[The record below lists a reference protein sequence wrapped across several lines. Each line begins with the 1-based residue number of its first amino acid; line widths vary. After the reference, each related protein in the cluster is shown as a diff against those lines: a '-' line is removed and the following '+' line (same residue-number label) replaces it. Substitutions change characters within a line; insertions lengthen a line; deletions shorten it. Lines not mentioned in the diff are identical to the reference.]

1 MLKIQMLEQIVTNEN
16 VIDDDD
22 HRHAGGGAGGAGGG
36 RAGGQGPPTS
46 PNVLSPM
53 VSKHSSSADDET
65 RSLNRGTRLSPQ
77 GRQHMGGWT
86 TAAANAKQNGG
97 LGPGAPTATSKSAT
111 TSPERLRGATHDLF
125 ELLERVQCSRLD
137 DQRCVLPPYFSQV
150 RTVGTGTKTRMMCI
164 STRGA
169 GAEDRIANPHA
180 NSAATN
186 ESTNNLSVQIPAPSQ
201 MGGGGNTRSLLRHSN
216 SMSSNPHT
224 TSSSTPASP
233 HLLSNSSSGH
243 LHHGGGSNG
252 SSLHQQPHQQQ
263 QQHAQYQSQS
273 SVSSQSSSI
282 ISAVPPVQRLLEDA
296 LGRPAPHTMIV
307 VPNTGGY
314 WVDGTDHDASYEV
327 PAHTTWR
334 VGKIESDDTAKCYR
348 RFFIARE
355 HSSLVGHDDQ
365 LGPVLL
371 SIKSENVANTDH
383 IRILLRLRTGTMHE
397 LIPASCLGSNP
408 SPIKMARL
416 LNEQINVDS
425 FMPVL
430 CPKASS
436 LIASYDEHV
445 LVTNFKFGVLYQRY
459 GQTTEEELFC
469 NSDTTAAFDEFLDL
483 LGQRIRLRDHKGY
496 RGGLDIQN
504 GHTGDTAVYEVFKE
518 REIMFHVSTL
528 LPYTEADPQQLQR
541 KRHIG
546 NDIVAIVFQEEN
558 TPFSP
563 AMIASHF
570 LHAFIVVQ
578 PIEPNTANCRYKIS
592 VTARDDVP
600 FFGPTLPQ
608 PSVFKKGPELKEFLL
623 TKLINAENACY
634 KADKFAQLE
643 LRTRSS
649 LLQNLVDELKEKTR
663 DFLGADVLGGGAQPT
678 SPTPET
684 PKSEGGFT
692 GSRFIDTV
700 KKALNARLRSQNS
713 DPTNNGSGGAAGAL
727 EGAHHPS
734 KHHNSMKKSRE
745 GAVVSDAPGGGAV
758 NIGRSLSKSSTT
770 GSRKSPND
778 SVASSPDITSRCSL
792 NPNHGG
798 GGGGSG
804 NNNNNIAPN
813 HNNNNSNLIGK
824 THHHSGGNNG
834 ANGAGNVN
842 GGAPGSNNN
851 NNNNGPVAMSETSD
865 DSSLNSVDLDPMVF
879 LPTVDAGATYIDS
892 DTGLESMSSA
902 DATTKACS
910 LCLDGT
916 GSANGGGSVVSVSI
930 SGASVTIDGGGRE
943 LRNSASSG
951 TGSTA
956 SAGGGVGGMV
966 AGGLLPQETVQQVE
980 GMKQEITRLKCDKL
994 DLLRQNVTCQRD
1006 IKRLRERELSLQ
1018 GDLAAAGKEILRLRD
1033 LLKECMPAAVAE
1045 PM

>member
-1 MLKIQMLEQIVTNEN
+1 MSLPVGVPLYLQNA
-16 VIDDDD
+16 
-22 HRHAGGGAGGAGGG
+22 R
-36 RAGGQGPPTS
+36 
-46 PNVLSPM
+46 
-53 VSKHSSSADDET
+53 SAD
-65 RSLNRGTRLSPQ
+65 
-77 GRQHMGGWT
+77 
-86 TAAANAKQNGG
+86 
-97 LGPGAPTATSKSAT
+97 
-111 TSPERLRGATHDLF
+111 ERL
-125 ELLERVQCSRLD
+125 
-137 DQRCVLPPYFSQV
+137 
-150 RTVGTGTKTRMMCI
+150 
-164 STRGA
+164 
-169 GAEDRIANPHA
+169 ANPH
-180 NSAATN
+180 SAS
-186 ESTNNLSVQIPAPSQ
+186 ESTNNLTVQIPQS

-216 SMSSNPHT
+216 SMSSNPH
-224 TSSSTPASP
+224 SNSNSTPASP
-233 HLLSNSSSGH
+233 HLLSNSSSVH
-243 LHHGGGSNG
+243 LHHSNGGS
-252 SSLHQQPHQQQ
+252 LHHHQQQ
-263 QQHAQYQSQS
+263 HPQYQSQS

-282 ISAVPPVQRLLEDA
+282 ISTVPPVQRLLEDA
-296 LGRPAPHTMIV
+296 LSKPAPHPMIV
-307 VPNTGGY
+307 VPNSGGY

-348 RFFIARE
+348 RFFISRE
-355 HSSLVGHDDQ
+355 HSNLVGHDDA

-371 SIKSENVANTDH
+371 SIKSENVANQDH

-397 LIPASCLGSNP
+397 LIPASCLGSSP

-430 CPKASS
+430 CPKASA

-445 LVTNFKFGVLYQRY
+445 LVTNFKFGVLYQRF

-469 NSDTTAAFDEFLDL
+469 NSETTAAFDEFLDV

-578 PIEPNTANCRYKIS
+578 PIEPNTPNCRYKIS

-663 DFLGADVLGGGAQPT
+663 DFLGADVVGGAGGVPT

-713 DPTNNGSGGAAGAL
+713 DPTNNGSGGGAGSVDT
-727 EGAHHPS
+727 GT
-734 KHHNSMKKSRE
+734 KHHNSMKKSKD
-745 GAVVSDAPGGGAV
+745 GSSLVSDMPCGPGGAV

-792 NPNHGG
+792 NPNLGGNNNISNAPIINNNTIGKNHTNTNNGGAGNGNAGG
-798 GGGGSG
+798 GGG
-804 NNNNNIAPN
+804 
-813 HNNNNSNLIGK
+813 
-824 THHHSGGNNG
+824 
-834 ANGAGNVN
+834 
-842 GGAPGSNNN
+842 

-865 DSSLNSVDLDPMVF
+865 DSSLNSVDLDPM
-879 LPTVDAGATYIDS
+879 DAGATYIDS

-916 GSANGGGSVVSVSI
+916 GSTNGGGSVVSVSI
-930 SGASVTIDGGGRE
+930 SGASVTIDGPNSRE
-943 LRNSASSG
+943 LRNSGGSASSG

-956 SAGGGVGGMV
+956 SAGGGGLIGVGG
-966 AGGLLPQETVQQVE
+966 AQGLLTQETLQQVE
-980 GMKQEITRLKCDKL
+980 GMRQEITRLKCDKL

-1033 LLKECMPAAVAE
+1033 LLKECLPTAVAD
-1045 PM
+1045 PI

>member
-1 MLKIQMLEQIVTNEN
+1 MDN
-16 VIDDDD
+16 
-22 HRHAGGGAGGAGGG
+22 
-36 RAGGQGPPTS
+36 
-46 PNVLSPM
+46 
-53 VSKHSSSADDET
+53 T
-65 RSLNRGTRLSPQ
+65 RS
-77 GRQHMGGWT
+77 
-86 TAAANAKQNGG
+86 
-97 LGPGAPTATSKSAT
+97 
-111 TSPERLRGATHDLF
+111 
-125 ELLERVQCSRLD
+125 
-137 DQRCVLPPYFSQV
+137 
-150 RTVGTGTKTRMMCI
+150 
-164 STRGA
+164 
-169 GAEDRIANPHA
+169 AEERIANPH
-180 NSAATN
+180 STN
-186 ESTNNLSVQIPAPSQ
+186 ESTNNLTVQIPQS
-201 MGGGGNTRSLLRHSN
+201 MGGGNTRSLLRHSN
-216 SMSSNPHT
+216 SMSSNPH
-224 TSSSTPASP
+224 SNSNSTPASP
-233 HLLSNSSSGH
+233 HLLSNSSSVH
-243 LHHGGGSNG
+243 LHHHSSNG
-252 SSLHQQPHQQQ
+252 GVGSLHHHQQQ
-263 QQHAQYQSQS
+263 HPQYQSQS

-282 ISAVPPVQRLLEDA
+282 ISTVPPVQRLLEDA
-296 LGRPAPHTMIV
+296 LGKPAPHPMIV
-307 VPNTGGY
+307 VPNSGGY

-355 HSSLVGHDDQ
+355 HSNLVGHDDQ

-371 SIKSENVANTDH
+371 SIKSENVANQEH

-397 LIPASCLGSNP
+397 LIPASCLGSSP

-430 CPKASS
+430 CPKASA

-445 LVTNFKFGVLYQRY
+445 LVTNFKFGVLYQRF

-469 NSDTTAAFDEFLDL
+469 NSETTPAFDEFLDV

-504 GHTGDTAVYEVFKE
+504 GHTGDTAVYDVFKE

-578 PIEPNTANCRYKIS
+578 PIEPNTPNCRYKIS

-663 DFLGADVLGGGAQPT
+663 DFLGLDVAGAGGGVGGLGGGVPT

-713 DPTNNGSGGAAGAL
+713 DPTNNGSGGAGGVVVDTNTTAG
-727 EGAHHPS
+727 S
-734 KHHNSMKKSRE
+734 KHHNSMKKSKD
-745 GAVVSDAPGGGAV
+745 GTSLVSDMPCGPGGAV

-792 NPNHGG
+792 NPTHT
-798 GGGGSG
+798 
-804 NNNNNIAPN
+804 
-813 HNNNNSNLIGK
+813 NNNNSNAPNNNNSNTIGK
-824 THHHSGGNNG
+824 NHSNGGNANS
-834 ANGAGNVN
+834 NGAGNGATGT
-842 GGAPGSNNN
+842 GGN

-865 DSSLNSVDLDPMVF
+865 DSSLNSVDLDPM
-879 LPTVDAGATYIDS
+879 DAGATYIDS

-916 GSANGGGSVVSVSI
+916 GSTNGGGSVVSVSI
-930 SGASVTIDGGGRE
+930 SGASVTIDGGNARE
-943 LRNSASSG
+943 LRNSGGSASSG

-956 SAGGGVGGMV
+956 SAGQSVGQGQGSV
-966 AGGLLPQETVQQVE
+966 LAQETLQQVE
-980 GMKQEITRLKCDKL
+980 GMRQEITRLKCDKL

-1033 LLKECMPAAVAE
+1033 LLKECLPTAVAD
-1045 PM
+1045 PI

>member
-1 MLKIQMLEQIVTNEN
+1 MKYLSSG
-16 VIDDDD
+16 
-22 HRHAGGGAGGAGGG
+22 HRESYTLVV
-36 RAGGQGPPTS
+36 RKRY
-46 PNVLSPM
+46 M
-53 VSKHSSSADDET
+53 K
-65 RSLNRGTRLSPQ
+65 RLI
-77 GRQHMGGWT
+77 RQHMGGWT
-86 TAAANAKQNGG
+86 TAAANAKQNG
-97 LGPGAPTATSKSAT
+97 LPTTPSKSAT
-111 TSPERLRGATHDLF
+111 TSPDRLRGATHDLF

-137 DQRCVLPPYFSQV
+137 DQRCVLPSYFTQNS
-150 RTVGTGTKTRMMCI
+150 REERI
-164 STRGA
+164 S
-169 GAEDRIANPHA
+169 NPHGIS
-180 NSAATN
+180 NDPS
-186 ESTNNLSVQIPAPSQ
+186 NNLVVQLPQ
-201 MGGGGNTRSLLRHSN
+201 QTRSLLRHSN
-216 SMSSNPHT
+216 SMSSSNTHSN
-224 TSSSTPASP
+224 SSSTPASP

-243 LHHGGGSNG
+243 LHHTLSNG
-252 SSLHQQPHQQQ
+252 VSSLHH
-263 QQHAQYQSQS
+263 HHSQYQSQS
-273 SVSSQSSSI
+273 SVSSQGSSI
-282 ISAVPPVQRLLEDA
+282 ISAVPPLQRFLEDH
-296 LGRPAPHTMIV
+296 LSKSAPYPMIV
-307 VPNTGGY
+307 IPNNGGY
-314 WVDGTDHDASYEV
+314 WIDGTDHDAGYEL

-355 HSSLVGHDDQ
+355 HSNLVGHDDQ

-371 SIKSENVANTDH
+371 SIKSENVANQDH

-397 LIPASCLGSNP
+397 IIPASCLGSNP

-416 LNEQINVDS
+416 LNDQINVDS

-430 CPKASS
+430 CPKAST

-445 LVTNFKFGVLYQRY
+445 LVSNFKFGVLYQRY

-469 NSDTTAAFDEFLDL
+469 NSDTTPAFDEFLDL

-578 PIEPNTANCRYKIS
+578 PLEPNTPNCRYKIS

-643 LRTRSS
+643 LRTRTS
-649 LLQNLVDELKEKTR
+649 LLQNLVDEVKEKTR
-663 DFLGADVLGGGAQPT
+663 DFLGADLLGAPN

-713 DPTNNGSGGAAGAL
+713 DPTNGVESSN
-727 EGAHHPS
+727 P
-734 KHHNSMKKSRE
+734 KHHNSMKKSKE
-745 GAVVSDAPGGGAV
+745 ISDVPFGPGQNV

-792 NPNHGG
+792 NPN
-798 GGGGSG
+798 SL
-804 NNNNNIAPN
+804 
-813 HNNNNSNLIGK
+813 NNNNSGMNNINHGVGGVVGVHGAKGLSNGIG
-824 THHHSGGNNG
+824 
-834 ANGAGNVN
+834 
-842 GGAPGSNNN
+842 N

-879 LPTVDAGATYIDS
+879 PNVDAGATYIDS

-910 LCLDGT
+910 LCLDGDRVERST
-916 GSANGGGSVVSVSI
+916 NGGGSVISVSI
-930 SGASVTIDGGGRE
+930 
-943 LRNSASSG
+943 G
-951 TGSTA
+951 TGSTGGDSTRDLRSSTGSSGA
-956 SAGGGVGGMV
+956 GTNISCSGGGSGN
-966 AGGLLPQETVQQVE
+966 AGLMLTQEVIQQLE
-980 GMKQEITRLKCDKL
+980 GFKQEVTRLKCDKL

-1033 LLKECMPAAVAE
+1033 LLKEYMPTAGSE

>member
-1 MLKIQMLEQIVTNEN
+1 MLKIQMLEQIVANEN
-16 VIDDDD
+16 MIEDDQLAIGGNG
-22 HRHAGGGAGGAGGG
+22 RGGGAGSGQCAG
-36 RAGGQGPPTS
+36 P
-46 PNVLSPM
+46 
-53 VSKHSSSADDET
+53 SSSPRDENDET
-65 RSLNRGTRLSPQ
+65 KSLNSGTRLSPQ

-86 TAAANAKQNGG
+86 TAASNAKQNG
-97 LGPGAPTATSKSAT
+97 LSTTPSKSAT
-111 TSPERLRGATHDLF
+111 TSPDRLRGATHDLF

-137 DQRCVLPPYFSQV
+137 DQRCVLPSYFTQNS
-150 RTVGTGTKTRMMCI
+150 R
-164 STRGA
+164 
-169 GAEDRIANPHA
+169 EERILNPHGSS
-180 NSAATN
+180 NNNDPSSA
-186 ESTNNLSVQIPAPSQ
+186 NNLLVQMPQ
-201 MGGGGNTRSLLRHSN
+201 QQTRSLLRHSN
-216 SMSSNPHT
+216 SMSSNPHSN
-224 TSSSTPASP
+224 SSSTPASP

-243 LHHGGGSNG
+243 LHHTLSNG
-252 SSLHQQPHQQQ
+252 SSLHHRP
-263 QQHAQYQSQS
+263 QYQSQS

-282 ISAVPPVQRLLEDA
+282 ISAVPPLQRLLEDHLSKA
-296 LGRPAPHTMIV
+296 APYPMIV
-307 VPNTGGY
+307 LPNHGGY
-314 WVDGTDHDASYEV
+314 WIDGTDHDSGYDI
-327 PAHTTWR
+327 PSHTTWR

-348 RFFIARE
+348 RFFISRE

-371 SIKSENVANTDH
+371 SIKSENVASQDH

-397 LIPASCLGSNP
+397 IIPASCLGSNP

-430 CPKASS
+430 CPKAST

-459 GQTTEEELFC
+459 GQTAEEELFC
-469 NSDTTAAFDEFLDL
+469 NSDTTPAFEEFLDL

-528 LPYTEADPQQLQR
+528 LPYTEGDPQQLQR

-578 PIEPNTANCRYKIS
+578 PLEPNTPNCRYKIS

-643 LRTRSS
+643 LRTRTS

-663 DFLGADVLGGGAQPT
+663 DFLGADLLGAPT

-713 DPTNNGSGGAAGAL
+713 DPTNGIDSNQ
-727 EGAHHPS
+727 
-734 KHHNSMKKSRE
+734 KHQNSIKKSKE
-745 GAVVSDAPGGGAV
+745 VSDAPFGSGQGI

-792 NPNHGG
+792 NPN
-798 GGGGSG
+798 
-804 NNNNNIAPN
+804 NL
-813 HNNNNSNLIGK
+813 NNNNSN
-824 THHHSGGNNG
+824 TANNNHG
-834 ANGAGNVN
+834 ANGVHGPKGLSN
-842 GGAPGSNNN
+842 GVGNN

-865 DSSLNSVDLDPMVF
+865 DSSLNSVDLDPM
-879 LPTVDAGATYIDS
+879 DAGATYIDS

-910 LCLDGT
+910 LCLDGGDRT
-916 GSANGGGSVVSVSI
+916 ERSTNGGGSVISVSV
-930 SGASVTIDGGGRE
+930 
-943 LRNSASSG
+943 G
-951 TGSTA
+951 TGSTGGDSIRDLRSSTGSNAGTTTANCMGGSVA
-956 SAGGGVGGMV
+956 SGGAAGLIM
-966 AGGLLPQETVQQVE
+966 AQEVVQQLD
-980 GMKQEITRLKCDKL
+980 GFKQEITRLKCDKL

-1033 LLKECMPAAVAE
+1033 LLKEYMPTAATE

>member
-1 MLKIQMLEQIVTNEN
+1 MGVLRWRDLPGSRSSMTNSSN
-16 VIDDDD
+16 SNNNNNNNNANNNGNNITSSISATGNNSAANGNNNQL
-22 HRHAGGGAGGAGGG
+22 HHHHHHPGG
-36 RAGGQGPPTS
+36 RI
-46 PNVLSPM
+46 
-53 VSKHSSSADDET
+53 E
-65 RSLNRGTRLSPQ
+65 
-77 GRQHMGGWT
+77 
-86 TAAANAKQNGG
+86 
-97 LGPGAPTATSKSAT
+97 
-111 TSPERLRGATHDLF
+111 
-125 ELLERVQCSRLD
+125 
-137 DQRCVLPPYFSQV
+137 V
-150 RTVGTGTKTRMMCI
+150 RTVSTGTKTRMVCI
-164 STRGA
+164 NTRS
-169 GAEDRIANPHA
+169 AEERIANPH
-180 NSAATN
+180 STN
-186 ESTNNLSVQIPAPSQ
+186 ESTNNLSVQIPQS

-216 SMSSNPHT
+216 SMSSNPH
-224 TSSSTPASP
+224 SNSNSTPASP
-233 HLLSNSSSGH
+233 HLLSNSSSVH
-243 LHHGGGSNG
+243 LHHAGAGGGG
-252 SSLHQQPHQQQ
+252 LHHHQQQ
-263 QQHAQYQSQS
+263 HPQYQSQS

-282 ISAVPPVQRLLEDA
+282 ISTVPPVQRLLEDA
-296 LGRPAPHTMIV
+296 LSKPGPHPMII
-307 VPNTGGY
+307 VPNSGGY

-327 PAHTTWR
+327 PSHTTWR

-355 HSSLVGHDDQ
+355 HSNLVGHDDQ

-371 SIKSENVANTDH
+371 SIKSENVANQEH

-397 LIPASCLGSNP
+397 LIPASCLGSSP

-430 CPKASS
+430 CPKASA

-445 LVTNFKFGVLYQRY
+445 LVTNFKFGVLYQRF
-459 GQTTEEELFC
+459 GQTAEEELFC
-469 NSDTTAAFDEFLDL
+469 NSETTPAFDEFLDV

-504 GHTGDTAVYEVFKE
+504 GHTGDTAVYDVFKE

-578 PIEPNTANCRYKIS
+578 PIEPNTPNCRYKIS

-608 PSVFKKGPELKEFLL
+608 PSVFKRGPELKEFLL

-663 DFLGADVLGGGAQPT
+663 DFLGMDVGGGAAGVPT

-713 DPTNNGSGGAAGAL
+713 DPTNNGSGGAGSVDTATGGGA
-727 EGAHHPS
+727 
-734 KHHNSMKKSRE
+734 KHHNSMKKSKD
-745 GAVVSDAPGGGAV
+745 GTSLVSDMPCGPGGAV

-792 NPNHGG
+792 NPTLT
-798 GGGGSG
+798 
-804 NNNNNIAPN
+804 NN
-813 HNNNNSNLIGK
+813 NNNNSNAPNNNNTIGK
-824 THHHSGGNNG
+824 NHPNGSANGNG
-834 ANGAGNVN
+834 ASGNAAAG
-842 GGAPGSNNN
+842 GG

-865 DSSLNSVDLDPMVF
+865 DSSLNSVDLDPM
-879 LPTVDAGATYIDS
+879 DAGATYIDS

-916 GSANGGGSVVSVSI
+916 GSTNGGGSVVSVSI
-930 SGASVTIDGGGRE
+930 SGASVTIDGGNARE
-943 LRNSASSG
+943 LRNSGGSASSG

-956 SAGGGVGGMV
+956 SAGQMGGSVVVGQGAASV
-966 AGGLLPQETVQQVE
+966 TQETLQQVE
-980 GMKQEITRLKCDKL
+980 GMRQEITRLKCDKL

-1033 LLKECMPAAVAE
+1033 LLKECLPTAVAD
-1045 PM
+1045 PI

>member
-1 MLKIQMLEQIVTNEN
+1 MGVLRWRDLPGSRSSMTSSSSNNNNNNNNANNNGNNITSSISATGNNSAANGNNNQL
-16 VIDDDD
+16 
-22 HRHAGGGAGGAGGG
+22 HHHHHHPGG
-36 RAGGQGPPTS
+36 RI
-46 PNVLSPM
+46 
-53 VSKHSSSADDET
+53 E
-65 RSLNRGTRLSPQ
+65 
-77 GRQHMGGWT
+77 
-86 TAAANAKQNGG
+86 
-97 LGPGAPTATSKSAT
+97 
-111 TSPERLRGATHDLF
+111 
-125 ELLERVQCSRLD
+125 
-137 DQRCVLPPYFSQV
+137 V
-150 RTVGTGTKTRMMCI
+150 RTVSTGTKTRMVCI
-164 STRGA
+164 NTRS
-169 GAEDRIANPHA
+169 AEERIANPH
-180 NSAATN
+180 STN
-186 ESTNNLSVQIPAPSQ
+186 ESTNNLSVQIPQS
-201 MGGGGNTRSLLRHSN
+201 MGGGGGNTRSLLRHSN
-216 SMSSNPHT
+216 SMSSNPH
-224 TSSSTPASP
+224 SNSNSTPASP
-233 HLLSNSSSGH
+233 HLLSNSSSVH
-243 LHHGGGSNG
+243 LHHAGAGGGG
-252 SSLHQQPHQQQ
+252 LHHHQQQ
-263 QQHAQYQSQS
+263 HPQYQSQS

-282 ISAVPPVQRLLEDA
+282 ISTVPPVQRLLEDA
-296 LGRPAPHTMIV
+296 LSKPGPHPMII
-307 VPNTGGY
+307 VPNSGGY

-327 PAHTTWR
+327 PSHTTWR

-355 HSSLVGHDDQ
+355 HSNLVGHDDQ

-371 SIKSENVANTDH
+371 SIKSENVANQEH

-397 LIPASCLGSNP
+397 LIPASCLGSSP

-430 CPKASS
+430 CPKASA

-445 LVTNFKFGVLYQRY
+445 LVTNFKFGVLYQRF
-459 GQTTEEELFC
+459 GQTAEEELFC
-469 NSDTTAAFDEFLDL
+469 NSETTPAFDEFLDV

-504 GHTGDTAVYEVFKE
+504 GHTGDTAVYDVFKE

-578 PIEPNTANCRYKIS
+578 PIEPNTPNCRYKIS

-608 PSVFKKGPELKEFLL
+608 PSVFKRGPELKEFLL

-663 DFLGADVLGGGAQPT
+663 DFLGMDVGGGAAGVPT

-713 DPTNNGSGGAAGAL
+713 DPTNNGSGGAGSVDTATGGGGA
-727 EGAHHPS
+727 
-734 KHHNSMKKSRE
+734 KHHNSMKKSKD
-745 GAVVSDAPGGGAV
+745 GTSLVSDMPCGPGGAV

-792 NPNHGG
+792 NPTLTN
-798 GGGGSG
+798 
-804 NNNNNIAPN
+804 
-813 HNNNNSNLIGK
+813 NNNNSNAPNNNNTIGK
-824 THHHSGGNNG
+824 NHPNG
-834 ANGAGNVN
+834 SANGNGAGGNAAA
-842 GGAPGSNNN
+842 GGA

-916 GSANGGGSVVSVSI
+916 GSTNGGGSVVSVSI
-930 SGASVTIDGGGRE
+930 SGASVTIDGGNARE
-943 LRNSASSG
+943 LRNSGGSASSG

-956 SAGGGVGGMV
+956 SAGQMGCGSVVGQGAASV
-966 AGGLLPQETVQQVE
+966 TQETLQQVE
-980 GMKQEITRLKCDKL
+980 GMRQEITRLKCDKL

-1033 LLKECMPAAVAE
+1033 LLKECLPTAVAD
-1045 PM
+1045 PI

>member
-1 MLKIQMLEQIVTNEN
+1 MKYLTAG
-16 VIDDDD
+16 
-22 HRHAGGGAGGAGGG
+22 HRESYTLVA
-36 RAGGQGPPTS
+36 R
-46 PNVLSPM
+46 
-53 VSKHSSSADDET
+53 K
-65 RSLNRGTRLSPQ
+65 R
-77 GRQHMGGWT
+77 RQHMGGWT
-86 TAAANAKQNGG
+86 TAAANAKQNG
-97 LGPGAPTATSKSAT
+97 LSAATNAPSSKSAT
-111 TSPERLRGATHDLF
+111 TSPDRLRGATHDLF

-137 DQRCVLPPYFSQV
+137 DQRCVLPSYFTQV
-150 RTVGTGTKTRMMCI
+150 RTVSTGTKTRMVCI
-164 STRGA
+164 NTRSA
-169 GAEDRIANPHA
+169 DERIANPH
-180 NSAATN
+180 SAN
-186 ESTNNLSVQIPAPSQ
+186 ESTNNLTVQIPQS
-201 MGGGGNTRSLLRHSN
+201 MGGNTRSLLRHSN
-216 SMSSNPHT
+216 SMSSNPHS
-224 TSSSTPASP
+224 TSNSTPASP
-233 HLLSNSSSGH
+233 HLLSNSSSVH
-243 LHHGGGSNG
+243 LHHSNGGGS
-252 SSLHQQPHQQQ
+252 LHHHQQQ
-263 QQHAQYQSQS
+263 HPQYQSQS

-282 ISAVPPVQRLLEDA
+282 ISTVPPVQRLLEDA
-296 LGRPAPHTMIV
+296 LSKPAPHPMIV
-307 VPNTGGY
+307 VPNSGGY

-348 RFFIARE
+348 RFFISRE
-355 HSSLVGHDDQ
+355 HSNLVGHDDQ

-371 SIKSENVANTDH
+371 SIKSENVANQEH

-397 LIPASCLGSNP
+397 LIPASCLGSSP

-416 LNEQINVDS
+416 LNEQINVDT

-430 CPKASS
+430 CPKASA

-445 LVTNFKFGVLYQRY
+445 LVTNFKFGVLYQRF

-469 NSDTTAAFDEFLDL
+469 NSETTSAFDEFLDV

-504 GHTGDTAVYEVFKE
+504 GHTGDTAVYDVFKE

-578 PIEPNTANCRYKIS
+578 PIEPNTPNCRYKIS

-663 DFLGADVLGGGAQPT
+663 DFLGADMVGGVGGVPT

-713 DPTNNGSGGAAGAL
+713 DPTNNGSGASSVDTT
-727 EGAHHPS
+727 S
-734 KHHNSMKKSRE
+734 KHHNSMKKSKD
-745 GAVVSDAPGGGAV
+745 GSSLVSDMPCGPGGAV

-792 NPNHGG
+792 NPTLT
-798 GGGGSG
+798 
-804 NNNNNIAPN
+804 
-813 HNNNNSNLIGK
+813 NNNNSNATNNNNNTIGK
-824 THHHSGGNNG
+824 THSNGNTNSNSAGNG
-834 ANGAGNVN
+834 AANAG
-842 GGAPGSNNN
+842 GN

-916 GSANGGGSVVSVSI
+916 GSTNGGGSVVSVSI
-930 SGASVTIDGGGRE
+930 SGASVTIDGSGTTRE
-943 LRNSASSG
+943 LRNSGGSASSG

-956 SAGGGVGGMV
+956 SAGCGGMV
-966 AGGLLPQETVQQVE
+966 GSVQGQGVLAQETLQQVE
-980 GMKQEITRLKCDKL
+980 GMRQEITRLKCDKL

-1033 LLKECMPAAVAE
+1033 LLKECLPTAVAD
-1045 PM
+1045 PI

>member
-22 HRHAGGGAGGAGGG
+22 QQRHGNGQQRGGGVSGALSP
-36 RAGGQGPPTS
+36 GGQLAPSSTPGS
-46 PNVLSPM
+46 ANLSPIGAT
-53 VSKHSSSADDET
+53 SKGSPSAGADDET
-65 RSLNRGTRLSPQ
+65 RSLNRSARLSPQ

-86 TAAANAKQNGG
+86 TAAANAKQNG
-97 LGPGAPTATSKSAT
+97 LSATTTAPSSKSAT
-111 TSPERLRGATHDLF
+111 TSPDRLRGATHDLF
-125 ELLERVQCSRLD
+125 ELLERVQSSRLD
-137 DQRCVLPPYFSQV
+137 DQRCVLPSYFTQV
-150 RTVGTGTKTRMMCI
+150 RTVSTGTKTRMVCI
-164 STRGA
+164 NTRSA
-169 GAEDRIANPHA
+169 DERIANPH
-180 NSAATN
+180 SAN
-186 ESTNNLSVQIPAPSQ
+186 ESTNNLTVQMPQSI
-201 MGGGGNTRSLLRHSN
+201 GGGNTRSLLRHSN
-216 SMSSNPHT
+216 SMSSNPH
-224 TSSSTPASP
+224 SNSNSTPASP
-233 HLLSNSSSGH
+233 HLLSNSSSVH
-243 LHHGGGSNG
+243 LHHSTGGNG
-252 SSLHQQPHQQQ
+252 SLHHHQQQ
-263 QQHAQYQSQS
+263 HPQYQSQS

-282 ISAVPPVQRLLEDA
+282 ISTVPPVQRLLEDA
-296 LGRPAPHTMIV
+296 LSKPAPHPMIV
-307 VPNTGGY
+307 VPNSGGY

-355 HSSLVGHDDQ
+355 HSNLVGHDEQ

-371 SIKSENVANTDH
+371 SIKSENVANQEH

-397 LIPASCLGSNP
+397 LIPASCLGSSP

-416 LNEQINVDS
+416 LNEQINVDTVT
-425 FMPVL
+425 PVV
-430 CPKASS
+430 CPKASA

-445 LVTNFKFGVLYQRY
+445 LVTNFKFGVLYQRF

-469 NSDTTAAFDEFLDL
+469 NSETTPAFDEFLDV

-504 GHTGDTAVYEVFKE
+504 GHTGDTAVYDVFKE

-578 PIEPNTANCRYKIS
+578 PIEPNTPNCRYKIS

-663 DFLGADVLGGGAQPT
+663 DFLGVDVVGGPGGVPT

-713 DPTNNGSGGAAGAL
+713 DPTNNGSAGA
-727 EGAHHPS
+727 GSVDAGS
-734 KHHNSMKKSRE
+734 KHHNSMKKSKD
-745 GAVVSDAPGGGAV
+745 GSSLVSDMPCGPGGAV

-792 NPNHGG
+792 NPTLT
-798 GGGGSG
+798 
-804 NNNNNIAPN
+804 
-813 HNNNNSNLIGK
+813 NNNNSNAPNNNNNNTIGK
-824 THHHSGGNNG
+824 NHANSNTNS
-834 ANGAGNVN
+834 NGAGNAN
-842 GGAPGSNNN
+842 AAG

-916 GSANGGGSVVSVSI
+916 GSTNGGGSVVSVSI
-930 SGASVTIDGGGRE
+930 SGASVTIDGGNARE
-943 LRNSASSG
+943 LRNSGGSASSG

-956 SAGGGVGGMV
+956 SAGAQGQSGVLV
-966 AGGLLPQETVQQVE
+966 QETLQQVE
-980 GMKQEITRLKCDKL
+980 GMRQEITRLKCDKL

-1033 LLKECMPAAVAE
+1033 LLKECLPTAVAD
-1045 PM
+1045 PI

>member
-1 MLKIQMLEQIVTNEN
+1 MCHGLYWN
-16 VIDDDD
+16 
-22 HRHAGGGAGGAGGG
+22 
-36 RAGGQGPPTS
+36 
-46 PNVLSPM
+46 
-53 VSKHSSSADDET
+53 T
-65 RSLNRGTRLSPQ
+65 RS
-77 GRQHMGGWT
+77 
-86 TAAANAKQNGG
+86 
-97 LGPGAPTATSKSAT
+97 
-111 TSPERLRGATHDLF
+111 
-125 ELLERVQCSRLD
+125 
-137 DQRCVLPPYFSQV
+137 
-150 RTVGTGTKTRMMCI
+150 
-164 STRGA
+164 
-169 GAEDRIANPHA
+169 AEERIANPH
-180 NSAATN
+180 STN
-186 ESTNNLSVQIPAPSQ
+186 ESTNNLTVQIPPS
-201 MGGGGNTRSLLRHSN
+201 MGAGNTRSLLRHSN
-216 SMSSNPHT
+216 SMSSNPHSN
-224 TSSSTPASP
+224 SSSTPASP
-233 HLLSNSSSGH
+233 HLLSNSSSVHMHHSSSNGVGGS
-243 LHHGGGSNG
+243 LHH
-252 SSLHQQPHQQQ
+252 HQQQ
-263 QQHAQYQSQS
+263 HPQYQSQS

-282 ISAVPPVQRLLEDA
+282 ISTVPPVQRLLEDA
-296 LGRPAPHTMIV
+296 LSKPAPHPMIV
-307 VPNTGGY
+307 VPNSGGY

-327 PAHTTWR
+327 PTHTTWR

-355 HSSLVGHDDQ
+355 HSNLVGHDDQ

-371 SIKSENVANTDH
+371 SIKSENVANQEH

-397 LIPASCLGSNP
+397 LIPASCLGSSP

-430 CPKASS
+430 CPKASA

-445 LVTNFKFGVLYQRY
+445 LVTNFKFGVLYQRF

-469 NSDTTAAFDEFLDL
+469 NSETTPAFDEFLDV

-504 GHTGDTAVYEVFKE
+504 GHTGDTAVYDVFKE

-528 LPYTEADPQQLQR
+528 LPFTDADPQQLQR

-578 PIEPNTANCRYKIS
+578 PIEPNTPNCRYKIS

-663 DFLGADVLGGGAQPT
+663 DFLGADVVGGAGGVPT

-684 PKSEGGFT
+684 PKSEGGFA

-713 DPTNNGSGGAAGAL
+713 DPTNNGSGAGSVDTA
-727 EGAHHPS
+727 S
-734 KHHNSMKKSRE
+734 KHHNSMKKSKD
-745 GAVVSDAPGGGAV
+745 GSSLVSDMPCGPGGAV

-792 NPNHGG
+792 NPTLT
-798 GGGGSG
+798 
-804 NNNNNIAPN
+804 
-813 HNNNNSNLIGK
+813 NNNNSNAPNNNNNTIGK
-824 THHHSGGNNG
+824 NTLSNGNANSGVTGN
-834 ANGAGNVN
+834 AAAG
-842 GGAPGSNNN
+842 GN

-865 DSSLNSVDLDPMVF
+865 DSSLNSVDLDPM
-879 LPTVDAGATYIDS
+879 DAGATYIDS

-916 GSANGGGSVVSVSI
+916 GSTNGGGSVVSVSI
-930 SGASVTIDGGGRE
+930 SGASVTIEGGNARE
-943 LRNSASSG
+943 LRNSGGSASSG

-956 SAGGGVGGMV
+956 SAGQMGSSIGQGQVGV
-966 AGGLLPQETVQQVE
+966 LTQETLQQVE
-980 GMKQEITRLKCDKL
+980 GMRQEITRLKCDKL

-1033 LLKECMPAAVAE
+1033 LLKECLPTSVAD

>member
-1 MLKIQMLEQIVTNEN
+1 MKYLSSG
-16 VIDDDD
+16 
-22 HRHAGGGAGGAGGG
+22 HRESYTLVV
-36 RAGGQGPPTS
+36 R
-46 PNVLSPM
+46 
-53 VSKHSSSADDET
+53 K
-65 RSLNRGTRLSPQ
+65 R
-77 GRQHMGGWT
+77 RQHMGGWT
-86 TAAANAKQNGG
+86 TAATNAKQNG
-97 LGPGAPTATSKSAT
+97 LPTTPTKSAT
-111 TSPERLRGATHDLF
+111 TSPDRLRGATHDLF

-137 DQRCVLPPYFSQV
+137 DQRCVLPSYFTQV
-150 RTVGTGTKTRMMCI
+150 SNLSNFSSREERI
-164 STRGA
+164 S
-169 GAEDRIANPHA
+169 NPHG
-180 NSAATN
+180 S
-186 ESTNNLSVQIPAPSQ
+186 SNN
-201 MGGGGNTRSLLRHSN
+201 GGGGNNNDASNNLTVQIPQQTRSLLRHSN
-216 SMSSNPHT
+216 SMSSNPHSN
-224 TSSSTPASP
+224 SSSTPASP

-243 LHHGGGSNG
+243 LHHTLSNGGSLHHH
-252 SSLHQQPHQQQ
+252 SS
-263 QQHAQYQSQS
+263 QYQSQS

-282 ISAVPPVQRLLEDA
+282 ISAVPPLQRLLEDH
-296 LGRPAPHTMIV
+296 LSKPAPYQMIV
-307 VPNTGGY
+307 IPNSGGY
-314 WVDGTDHDASYEV
+314 WIDGTDHDAGYDIPSH
-327 PAHTTWR
+327 ATWR

-348 RFFIARE
+348 RFFISRE
-355 HSSLVGHDDQ
+355 HSNLVGHDDQ

-371 SIKSENVANTDH
+371 SIKSENVANQDH

-397 LIPASCLGSNP
+397 IIPASCLGSNP

-416 LNEQINVDS
+416 LNDQINVDS

-430 CPKASS
+430 CPKAST

-469 NSDTTAAFDEFLDL
+469 NSDTTPALEEFLDL

-528 LPYTEADPQQLQR
+528 LPYTEGDPQQLQR

-570 LHAFIVVQ
+570 LHAFVVVQ
-578 PIEPNTANCRYKIS
+578 PLEPNTPNCRYKIS

-643 LRTRSS
+643 LRTRTS

-663 DFLGADVLGGGAQPT
+663 DFLGADLLGAPT

-713 DPTNNGSGGAAGAL
+713 DPTNGVDSTN
-727 EGAHHPS
+727 P
-734 KHHNSMKKSRE
+734 KHHNSIKKSKE
-745 GAVVSDAPGGGAV
+745 VSEAPCGPTGQNV

-792 NPNHGG
+792 NPGGTLNNNNTNTANNNHH
-798 GGGGSG
+798 GGSG
-804 NNNNNIAPN
+804 
-813 HNNNNSNLIGK
+813 
-824 THHHSGGNNG
+824 HHAGAHGPKGGSG
-834 ANGAGNVN
+834 
-842 GGAPGSNNN
+842 NNN

-879 LPTVDAGATYIDS
+879 PNVDAGATYIDS

-910 LCLDGT
+910 LCLDGVDRAERST
-916 GSANGGGSVVSVSI
+916 NGGGSVISVSV
-930 SGASVTIDGGGRE
+930 
-943 LRNSASSG
+943 G
-951 TGSTA
+951 TGSTSGDSTRDLRSSTGSSSGGVVVGA
-956 SAGGGVGGMV
+956 TTTTSVTGGGGGGHGSVTVITSQGAVVVG
-966 AGGLLPQETVQQVE
+966 PEIVQQMD
-980 GMKQEITRLKCDKL
+980 GYKQEITRLKCDKL

-1033 LLKECMPAAVAE
+1033 LLKEYMPATAGE
-1045 PM
+1045 PI

>member
-1 MLKIQMLEQIVTNEN
+1 MGVLRWRDLPGSRSSITSSNNNNNNNNNGNITSSISSSSGSSTTNGN
-16 VIDDDD
+16 NNQL
-22 HRHAGGGAGGAGGG
+22 HHHHGG
-36 RAGGQGPPTS
+36 RI
-46 PNVLSPM
+46 
-53 VSKHSSSADDET
+53 E
-65 RSLNRGTRLSPQ
+65 
-77 GRQHMGGWT
+77 
-86 TAAANAKQNGG
+86 
-97 LGPGAPTATSKSAT
+97 
-111 TSPERLRGATHDLF
+111 
-125 ELLERVQCSRLD
+125 
-137 DQRCVLPPYFSQV
+137 V
-150 RTVGTGTKTRMMCI
+150 RTVSTGTKTRMVCI
-164 STRGA
+164 NTRSA
-169 GAEDRIANPHA
+169 DERIANPH
-180 NSAATN
+180 SAN
-186 ESTNNLSVQIPAPSQ
+186 ESTNNLTVQIPQS
-201 MGGGGNTRSLLRHSN
+201 MGGNTRSLLRHSN
-216 SMSSNPHT
+216 SMSSNPHS
-224 TSSSTPASP
+224 TSNSTPASP
-233 HLLSNSSSGH
+233 HLLSNSSSVH
-243 LHHGGGSNG
+243 LHHSNGGGS
-252 SSLHQQPHQQQ
+252 LHHHQQQ
-263 QQHAQYQSQS
+263 HPQYQSQS

-282 ISAVPPVQRLLEDA
+282 ISTVPPVQRLLEDA
-296 LGRPAPHTMIV
+296 LSKPAPHPMIV
-307 VPNTGGY
+307 VPNSGGY

-348 RFFIARE
+348 RFFISRE
-355 HSSLVGHDDQ
+355 HSNLVGHDDQ

-371 SIKSENVANTDH
+371 SIKSENVANQEH

-397 LIPASCLGSNP
+397 LIPASCLGSSP

-416 LNEQINVDS
+416 LNEQINVDT

-430 CPKASS
+430 CPKASA

-445 LVTNFKFGVLYQRY
+445 LVTNFKFGVLYQRF

-469 NSDTTAAFDEFLDL
+469 NSETTSAFDEFLDV

-504 GHTGDTAVYEVFKE
+504 GHTGDTAVYDVFKE

-578 PIEPNTANCRYKIS
+578 PIEPNTPNCRYKIS

-663 DFLGADVLGGGAQPT
+663 DFLGADMVGGVGGVPT

-713 DPTNNGSGGAAGAL
+713 DPTNNGSGASSVDTT
-727 EGAHHPS
+727 S
-734 KHHNSMKKSRE
+734 KHHNSMKKSKD
-745 GAVVSDAPGGGAV
+745 GSSLVSDMPCGPGGAV

-792 NPNHGG
+792 NPTLT
-798 GGGGSG
+798 
-804 NNNNNIAPN
+804 
-813 HNNNNSNLIGK
+813 NNNNSNATNNNNNTIGK
-824 THHHSGGNNG
+824 THSNGNTNSNSAGNG
-834 ANGAGNVN
+834 AANAG
-842 GGAPGSNNN
+842 GN

-865 DSSLNSVDLDPMVF
+865 DSSLNSVDLDPM
-879 LPTVDAGATYIDS
+879 DAGATYIDS

-916 GSANGGGSVVSVSI
+916 GSTNGGGSVVSVSI
-930 SGASVTIDGGGRE
+930 SGASVTIDGSGTTRE
-943 LRNSASSG
+943 LRNSGGSASSG

-956 SAGGGVGGMV
+956 SAGCGGMV
-966 AGGLLPQETVQQVE
+966 GSVQGQGVLAQETLQQVE
-980 GMKQEITRLKCDKL
+980 GMRQEITRLKCDKL

-1033 LLKECMPAAVAE
+1033 LLKECLPTAVAD
-1045 PM
+1045 PI

>member
-22 HRHAGGGAGGAGGG
+22 QQRHGGNGAGRGGAGALSPGGPLAGSSTPGSANLSPIATKTSPDRGGAG
-36 RAGGQGPPTS
+36 P
-46 PNVLSPM
+46 
-53 VSKHSSSADDET
+53 DDET
-65 RSLNRGTRLSPQ
+65 RSLNRSSRLSPQ

-86 TAAANAKQNGG
+86 TAAANAKQNG
-97 LGPGAPTATSKSAT
+97 LSAATNAPSSKSAT
-111 TSPERLRGATHDLF
+111 TSPDRLRGATHDLF

-137 DQRCVLPPYFSQV
+137 DQRCVLPSYFTQV
-150 RTVGTGTKTRMMCI
+150 RTVSTGTKTRMVCI
-164 STRGA
+164 NTRSA
-169 GAEDRIANPHA
+169 DERIANPH
-180 NSAATN
+180 SAN
-186 ESTNNLSVQIPAPSQ
+186 ESTNNLTVQIPQS
-201 MGGGGNTRSLLRHSN
+201 MGGNTRSLLRHSN
-216 SMSSNPHT
+216 SMSSNPHS
-224 TSSSTPASP
+224 TSNSTPASP
-233 HLLSNSSSGH
+233 HLLSNSSSVH
-243 LHHGGGSNG
+243 LHHSNGGGS
-252 SSLHQQPHQQQ
+252 LHHHQQQ
-263 QQHAQYQSQS
+263 HPQYQSQS

-282 ISAVPPVQRLLEDA
+282 ISTVPPVQRLLEDA
-296 LGRPAPHTMIV
+296 LSKPAPHPMIV
-307 VPNTGGY
+307 VPNSGGY

-348 RFFIARE
+348 RFFISRE
-355 HSSLVGHDDQ
+355 HSNLVGHDDQ

-371 SIKSENVANTDH
+371 SIKSENVANQEH

-397 LIPASCLGSNP
+397 LIPASCLGSSP

-416 LNEQINVDS
+416 LNEQINVDT

-430 CPKASS
+430 CPKASA

-445 LVTNFKFGVLYQRY
+445 LVTNFKFGVLYQRF

-469 NSDTTAAFDEFLDL
+469 NSETTSAFDEFLDV

-504 GHTGDTAVYEVFKE
+504 GHTGDTAVYDVFKE

-578 PIEPNTANCRYKIS
+578 PIEPNTPNCRYKIS

-663 DFLGADVLGGGAQPT
+663 DFLGADMVGGVGGVPT

-713 DPTNNGSGGAAGAL
+713 DPTNNGSGASSVDTT
-727 EGAHHPS
+727 S
-734 KHHNSMKKSRE
+734 KHHNSMKKSKD
-745 GAVVSDAPGGGAV
+745 GSSLVSDMPCGPGGAV

-792 NPNHGG
+792 NPTLT
-798 GGGGSG
+798 
-804 NNNNNIAPN
+804 
-813 HNNNNSNLIGK
+813 NNNNSNATNNNNNTIGK
-824 THHHSGGNNG
+824 THSNGNTNSNSAGNG
-834 ANGAGNVN
+834 AANAG
-842 GGAPGSNNN
+842 GN

-865 DSSLNSVDLDPMVF
+865 DSSLNSVDLDPM
-879 LPTVDAGATYIDS
+879 DAGATYIDS

-916 GSANGGGSVVSVSI
+916 GSTNGGGSVVSVSI
-930 SGASVTIDGGGRE
+930 SGASVTIDGSGTTRE
-943 LRNSASSG
+943 LRNSGGSASSG

-956 SAGGGVGGMV
+956 SAGCGGMV
-966 AGGLLPQETVQQVE
+966 GSVQGQGVLAQETLQQVE
-980 GMKQEITRLKCDKL
+980 GMRQEITRLKCDKL

-1033 LLKECMPAAVAE
+1033 LLKECLPTAVAD
-1045 PM
+1045 PI